1 MFPFSKSKSKTKTMK
16 RAKDFL
22 SMASKVYNYRH
33 DLIPENDREKMRSL
47 IDQVEILVHEKKY
60 DTKDFDSL
68 ENTLEPMMKKYGGR
82 IYPVTFLSDNVETII
97 VAGILAISI
106 RSFFLQPF
114 KIPTNSMYPSFY
126 GMTAEVYDVRNQPP
140 SGLEKVWNFVIKNAS
155 NYSVIAPASG
165 EVLIPLSKKNSNSV
179 FAYTSRSY
187 KWLGFWP
194 SYENIFSF
202 VVDGKTVDLALP
214 ADFSIESV
222 LMKAFPLA
230 DATNI
235 NQYIFSIKEHGKI
248 VEKNGMRYLSLGH
261 VEKGNYIVNFD
272 ILGGDMLLVD
282 RFTYNFRK
290 PKIGEPIVFLT
301 KYCEGL
307 TAMRNGVPDDKYYIK
322 RLVGQEGDTLH
333 IEGSTLFRNG
343 KPIEGSDAFAKNF
356 EKEGLYSGYVADGAL
371 ADGKKFTIPANHYYA
386 MGDNS
391 ANSLDSRYWGSVPKE
406 AFVGKSLVIIYPFT
420 SRCGATK

>member
-1 MFPFSKSKSKTKTMK
+1 MFPFSKSKTMK

-33 DLIPENDREKMRSL
+33 DLIPENDREQMRYL
-47 IDQVEILVHEKKY
+47 IDKVEILVHEKKY
-60 DTKDFDSL
+60 DTKDFDTL
-68 ENTLEPMMKKYGGR
+68 ENTLEPLMKKYGGK

-126 GMTAEVYDVRNQPP
+126 GMTAEVYDEKNKAPTAP
-140 SGLEKVWNFVIKNAS
+140 EKVWNFIIKNAS
-155 NYSVIAPASG
+155 NYSVKAPASG
-165 EVLIPLSKKNSNSV
+165 EVLIPLSKKASYSV
-179 FAYTSRSY
+179 FASTPRSY
-187 KWLGFWP
+187 NWLGFWP

-202 VVDGKTVDLALP
+202 YVDGKSVDLSLP

-222 LMKAFPLA
+222 LMKAFPIAGAKTL
-230 DATNI
+230 NE
-235 NQYIFSIKEHGKI
+235 YIKAIRDSGKI
-248 VEKNGMRYLSLGH
+248 VEKNGVKYLSLGQ

-290 PKIGEPIVFLT
+290 PQVGEPIVFLT
-301 KYCEGL
+301 KYCDGL
-307 TAMRNGVPDDKYYIK
+307 TAMRSGVPDDKYYIK
-322 RLVGQEGDTLH
+322 RLVGQGGDTLH
-333 IEGSTLFRNG
+333 IEDSTLFRNG
-343 KPIEGSDAFAKNF
+343 KPIEGSHAFAKNF
-356 EKEGLYSGYVADGAL
+356 AKEGLYCGYVADGAL
-371 ADGKKFTIPANHYYA
+371 AEGKKVTIPENHYYA

-391 ANSLDSRYWGSVPKE
+391 ENSLDSRYWGMVPKE